1 MCVGSVVL
9 PAYQPAGVHV
19 HLKSLTLRGF
29 KSFASAT
36 TLEFEP
42 GITCVVG
49 PNGSGKSNVVDAIA
63 WVMGEQGAKSLRG
76 GKMDDVIFAGTS
88 GKAPLGRAEVLLTID
103 NSDGAL
109 PIDYTE
115 VTISRTLFRSGG
127 SEYAINGQPC
137 RLLDVQELLSD
148 SGIGREMHVIVGQGR
163 LDSILH
169 ATPEDRRGFV
179 EEAAGVL
186 KHRKRKEKALR
197 KLEAMNAN
205 LTRLQDL
212 THELRRQLKPLGR
225 QAEVARRAQIIQTDV
240 RDSRLRLLADDLV
253 TFRNQLDQE
262 EADEAALRKR
272 RAELD
277 ERLEAARSAE
287 QAAEQ
292 ASAIDTEALARVNEL
307 HTRLTALRERY
318 NGLVSLAKDRAR
330 YLDEPEAAA
339 NGADPD
345 QLDQQAA
352 AALAAAAE
360 LSTECE
366 QLAAELADRE
376 AASAQAERV
385 HADALSTEKR
395 RQAAL
400 AKYREQA
407 VRLQGARDAAASK
420 IQARDAEI
428 ERLSTQLAGASQ
440 RIAECET
447 QVNEL
452 SAQHD
457 TAVDSK
463 VQELAQAAAE
473 AKEKRQ
479 EFRVLRDQA
488 RDAANTAAR
497 DLASINARID
507 ALTLSLNQV
516 GGLAALSGSGVSTV
530 GVVSDY
536 LRIEPGF
543 ETAVESALHFVA
555 DADAIAVADLAAA
568 TAALAHLRDTKAGR
582 TNMVIADADAGEQ
595 LARVDLPAG
604 ARYAVDVVR
613 PSDDPAASSVH
624 GVVAGMLQSVVL
636 VSAIADFAQVVQE
649 HPQIILVSS
658 DGDVLGRH
666 AAIGGTGAAGRV
678 HIVAAVEQA
687 EADREAISVT
697 ANEAAQQLERAEA
710 AFVEQSQKSTLVN
723 DQFQAAKAAAAEHN
737 SAVALAASR
746 LEGAR
751 AEAARADKALDQ
763 ARTARQADVTALEAA
778 EEKLAVHA
786 ETDPHDNDDVAEAV
800 DVEALRAA
808 VVTARQLETQARLA
822 VRTAEERINA
832 HRRRAEDLTKTAAA
846 EREARA
852 QALAAAAER
861 RRKAQIAVEVL
872 EVAQG
877 AAAQLERAVLATSRR
892 RAKLTAISSERA
904 KELTDL
910 RAAIR
915 DLTSQIEKLTTDV
928 HKDEIARAQQRLR
941 VEQIEQKAL
950 EEFGVGAEELVA
962 EYGPDVPVPPSAVA
976 AGDEVDPNA
985 PAPEPYPFVRA
996 EQEKR
1001 LRQAEKQMAL
1011 LGRVNPLAL
1020 EEFKA
1025 MEERHTFLNTQL
1037 EDLKRSRK
1045 DLLDIVA
1052 DVDERVQQV
1061 FAEAFADVQREFV
1074 GVFGRLFPG
1083 GEGRLVLTNPDD
1095 LLNTGIEVEA
1105 RPAGKKVKRLSLLSG
1120 GERSLTAVAF
1130 LVSLFKARPSPFYLM
1145 DEVEAALDDVN
1156 LGRLIGLMEELRGT
1170 SQLLIITHQKRTMEI
1185 ADALYGVTMR
1195 EGVTQVISQRMREL
1209 VTAG

>member
-1 MCVGSVVL
+1 M
-9 PAYQPAGVHV
+9 

-88 GKAPLGRAEVLLTID
+88 GKAPLGRAEVILTID

-127 SEYAINGQPC
+127 SEYAINGEPC

-169 ATPEDRRGFV
+169 ATPEDRRGFI

-225 QAEVARRAQIIQTDV
+225 QAEVARRAQVIQTDV

-253 TFRNQLDQE
+253 NLQGELDRE
-262 EADEAALRKR
+262 EADEAMLRSR

-277 ERLEAARSAE
+277 EALAGARSKEEAVE
-287 QAAEQ
+287 QATTDDA
-292 ASAIDTEALARVNEL
+292 AALAQVNEL

-318 NGLVSLAKDRAR
+318 NGLINLAQDRAR
-330 YLDEPEAAA
+330 HLHEPDVAA

-345 QLDQQAA
+345 QLEAQAA
-352 AALAAAAE
+352 EALKAAGDLSVECAQLVTALGEREARTTHAEEALAVA
-360 LSTECE
+360 LRDE
-366 QLAAELADRE
+366 QHRQQQV
-376 AASAQAERV
+376 AQ
-385 HADALSTEKR
+385 
-395 RQAAL
+395 
-400 AKYREQA
+400 YRETS
-407 VRLQGARDAAASK
+407 VRLQGVVDSASSRLNS
-420 IQARDAEI
+420 RDAEI
-428 ERLSTQLAGASQ
+428 ARLTDQLSDAQERIEQLSREVDELGAEQSDQLDSALADLARQAEATKAQ
-440 RIAECET
+440 REHAKAMRDEARE
-447 QVNEL
+447 
-452 SAQHD
+452 
-457 TAVDSK
+457 
-463 VQELAQAAAE
+463 AAATASRE
-473 AKEKRQ
+473 AAGI
-479 EFRVLRDQA
+479 D
-488 RDAANTAAR
+488 
-497 DLASINARID
+497 ARID
-507 ALTLSLNQV
+507 ALRLSLAD
-516 GGLAALSGSGVSTV
+516 GGGSDALRNAQLSAL
-530 GVVSDY
+530 GVVSDS

-543 ETAVESALHFVA
+543 ESAIESALHWAA
-555 DADAIAVADLAAA
+555 DADALAVADVASAV
-568 TAALAHLRDTKAGR
+568 AALAHLRESQAGR
-582 TNMVIADADAGEQ
+582 AYMVIADTPRTTEAS
-595 LARVDLPAG
+595 LVPLPEG
-604 ARYAVDVVR
+604 ARRATDVVR
-613 PSDDPAASSVH
+613 ATDNYSASAVL
-624 GVVAGMLQSVVL
+624 GVVKELLADVIVAPSIDGYSHLVEQYPTTVL
-636 VSAIADFAQVVQE
+636 VSSE
-649 HPQIILVSS
+649 
-658 DGDVLGRH
+658 GDVLTRS
-666 AAIGGTGAAGRV
+666 AASGGTGASGRL
-678 HIVAAVEQA
+678 HIVAAMEQA
-687 EADREAISVT
+687 EEDQVRIRAAVEETSARLTNAEETFRTASDADGR
-697 ANEAAQQLERAEA
+697 AQE
-710 AFVEQSQKSTLVN
+710 
-723 DQFQAAKAAAAEHN
+723 QFQAARSSAADHN
-737 SAVALAASR
+737 AAVALAASR
-746 LEGAR
+746 LDGVR
-751 AEAARADKALDQ
+751 AEAQRAQ
-763 ARTARQADVTALEAA
+763 TALEQAQDARRSDERALA
-778 EEKLAVHA
+778 EATEKLSAHQA
-786 ETDPHDNDDVAEAV
+786 NDPATAFESSPRVDIDELRTAV
-800 DVEALRAA
+800 DAA
-808 VVTARQLETQARLA
+808 RHEETQAKLA
-822 VRTAEERINA
+822 VRTAEERVA
-832 HRRRAEDLTKTAAA
+832 GHEARARDLRATAQA

-852 QALAAAAER
+852 QALAAIAER
-861 RRKAQIAVEVL
+861 RRQAQVATEVL
-872 EVAQG
+872 EVAAG
-877 AAAQLERAVLATSRR
+877 ASEALEAALAKSAGRRQQLTSLAQSRTTQLATLRTTIR
-892 RAKLTAISSERA
+892 
-904 KELTDL
+904 ELTDK
-910 RAAIR
+910 
-915 DLTSQIEKLTTDV
+915 IEKLTTDV
-928 HKDEIARAQQRLR
+928 HRDEIARAEQRLR
-941 VEQIEQKAL
+941 VEQLETKAL
-950 EEFGVGAEELVA
+950 EEFGVAAEELIA
-962 EYGPDVPVPPSAVA
+962 EYGPDVLVPPSAVA
-976 AGDEVDPNA
+976 VGDEVDPQ
-985 PAPEPYPFVRA
+985 APEPQPYPFDRA

-1020 EEFKA
+1020 EEFTA

-1052 DVDERVQQV
+1052 EVDERVQQV
-1061 FAEAFADVQREFV
+1061 FAEAFADVQEQFT

-1083 GEGRLVLTNPDD
+1083 GEGRLVLTDPDD

-1209 VTAG
+1209 VNS